1 MTSTAPRRLGTAHH
15 PQENTGYAEAALP
28 IVETFHSVQGE
39 GLWTGTSAFFIR
51 LAGCDVGCPWC
62 DTKISWSTRSHVQV
76 AITDLVHQAQ
86 LAQPFMVVITGGE
99 PLMHDLSPL
108 TQTLKQAGLR
118 LHLETSGAHPF
129 SGQFDW
135 ISLSPKRFKPP
146 QPGIYDRA
154 HELKVVIANDED
166 LVWAET
172 QAAQVPATTVKL
184 LQPEWTSDQSQQLVF
199 DYVKQHPDWRISL
212 QTHKFLGVR

>member
-1 MTSTAPRRLGTAHH
+1 MNSTAPRKVGTAYP
-15 PQENTGYAEAALP
+15 PQDTALP

-62 DTKISWSTRSHVQV
+62 DTKISWSTRSHAQV

-118 LHLETSGAHPF
+118 LHLETSGAHPL

-146 QPGIYDRA
+146 QSGIYTHA
-154 HELKVVIANDED
+154 HELKVVIANGED

-184 LQPEWTSDQSQQLVF
+184 LQPEWTSNQSQQLVF

>member
-1 MTSTAPRRLGTAHH
+1 MNSTAPRRVGTAYP
-15 PQENTGYAEAALP
+15 PQDTALP

-118 LHLETSGAHPF
+118 LHLETSGAHPL

-146 QPGIYDRA
+146 QSGIYTHA
-154 HELKVVIANDED
+154 HELKVVIANNED

-184 LQPEWTSDQSQQLVF
+184 LQPEWTSNQSQQLVF